1 MVSHLG
7 QRAASSI
14 DAPLHVPNGN
24 NHDNASFQLIKI
36 HVSER

>member
-7 QRAASSI
+7 KRAASSI
-14 DAPLHVPNGN
+14 DAPHAVPNGN

-36 HVSER
+36 YVSGR